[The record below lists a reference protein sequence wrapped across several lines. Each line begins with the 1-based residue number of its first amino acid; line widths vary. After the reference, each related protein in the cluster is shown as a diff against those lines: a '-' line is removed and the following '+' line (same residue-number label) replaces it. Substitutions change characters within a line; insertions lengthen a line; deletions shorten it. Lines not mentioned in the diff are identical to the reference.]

1 MAAFGTADVP
11 LTHTPPPHTVSAWLL
26 AGGEGRRMQGQD
38 KGLVSWQGRPL
49 ASCVLDSLPTSA
61 EPVAHTSD
69 EAQSHVS
76 AKLSAIG
83 ITANR
88 HPERYRELLAQCDPV
103 RRQGVPL
110 AVPGG
115 VLPDDADLPERS
127 GPMAGIL
134 TALRH
139 SQTEW
144 VLVLPCDTPRMP
156 RDLWPRLLAAAL
168 QHNADIAVPVTQDTA
183 PPAADRDS
191 TRHHWVCALMRRRVC
206 EDMLHAFVNGERKI
220 GRWTQAQ
227 PWVGVCFAP
236 ETDFQNM
243 NTLETLHGR
252 D

>member
-1 MAAFGTADVP
+1 MADSGTPDVP
-11 LTHTPPPHTVSAWLL
+11 PTHTVSAWLL

-49 ASCVLDSLPTSA
+49 AAWVLDSLTAMDTASA
-61 EPVAHTSD
+61 N
-69 EAQSHVS
+69 AQTH
-76 AKLSAIG
+76 APACLSAIG

-88 HPERYRELLAQCDPV
+88 HADAYRELLTQCAPV
-103 RRQGVPL
+103 LQEGVSL
-110 AVPGG
+110 AVPTG
-115 VLPDDADLPERS
+115 VLPDDADLPVRS

-139 SQTEW
+139 SHSEW
-144 VLVLPCDTPRMP
+144 VLVLPCDTPRLP
-156 RDLWPRLLAAAL
+156 RNLLSKLLDAAL
-168 QHNADIAVPVTQDTA
+168 QHHADIAVPVTQNPSSA
-183 PPAADRDS
+183 NDRDGA
-191 TRHHWVCALMRRRVC
+191 RHHWVCALMRRRVLG
-206 EDMLHAFVNGERKI
+206 DMSQAFVNGERKI

>member
-1 MAAFGTADVP
+1 MAVP
-11 LTHTPPPHTVSAWLL
+11 GPIAASPQPSHTVSAWLL

-49 ASCVLDSLPTSA
+49 AAWVLDSLTAA
-61 EPVAHTSD
+61 EAPGR
-69 EAQSHVS
+69 
-76 AKLSAIG
+76 LSAIG

-88 HPERYRELLAQCDPV
+88 HPEGYRDLLAQCDPV
-103 RRQGVPL
+103 RQQGVPL

-115 VLPDDADLPERS
+115 VLPDDTDLPERS

-139 SQTEW
+139 SHSEW
-144 VLVLPCDTPRMP
+144 VLVLPCDTPRLP
-156 RDLWPRLLAAAL
+156 HELWPKLLQAAL
-168 QHNADIAVPVTQDTA
+168 QAQADIAVPVTQDTA
-183 PPAADRDS
+183 PAAGSDG
-191 TRHHWVCALMRRRVC
+191 TRHHWVCALMRRGVLG
-206 EDMLHAFVNGERKI
+206 EMHEAFVNGERKI
-220 GRWTQAQ
+220 GRWTQTR

>member
-1 MAAFGTADVP
+1 MSTQGTCDVP
-11 LTHTPPPHTVSAWLL
+11 HHTVSAWLL

-49 ASCVLDSLPTSA
+49 AAWVLDSLPASAELAANTSA
-61 EPVAHTSD
+61 KAPCHA
-69 EAQSHVS
+69 S
-76 AKLSAIG
+76 ARLSAIG

-88 HPERYRELLAQCDPV
+88 HADGYRELLAQCDPV

-139 SQTEW
+139 SHTEW

-156 RDLWPRLLAAAL
+156 HDLWPRLLEAAL
-168 QHNADIAVPVTQDTA
+168 RHNADIAVPVTQDTA
-183 PPAADRDS
+183 PADGSDGA
-191 TRHHWVCALMRRRVC
+191 RHHWVCALMRQRAFESMRQ
-206 EDMLHAFVNGERKI
+206 AFVNGERKM

-227 PWVGVCFAP
+227 PWASVCFAP

>member
-1 MAAFGTADVP
+1 MVAAGTPNVP
-11 LTHTPPPHTVSAWLL
+11 PTHTVSAWLL

-38 KGLVSWQGRPL
+38 KGLVTWHGRPL
-49 ASCVLDSLPTSA
+49 AAWVLDSLTASDTEQAAASA
-61 EPVAHTSD
+61 N
-69 EAQSHVS
+69 AQSH
-76 AKLSAIG
+76 APARLSAIG

-88 HPERYRELLAQCDPV
+88 HADAYRQLLAQCAPV
-103 RRQGVPL
+103 LHDGVPL
-110 AVPGG
+110 AVPTG

-139 SQTEW
+139 SSTDW
-144 VLVLPCDTPRMP
+144 VLVLPCDTPRLP
-156 RDLWPRLLAAAL
+156 RDLWPRLLEAAL
-168 QHNADIAVPVTQDTA
+168 RCNADIAVPVTQDHA
-183 PPAADRDS
+183 PAADGQG
-191 TRHHWVCALMRRRVC
+191 TRHHWVCALMRQRVA
-206 EDMLHAFVNGERKI
+206 ESMLQAFVNGERKT

-227 PWVGVCFAP
+227 PWVSVCFAP

>member
-1 MAAFGTADVP
+1 
-11 LTHTPPPHTVSAWLL
+11 
-26 AGGEGRRMQGQD
+26 MQGQD

-49 ASCVLDSLPTSA
+49 AAWVLDSLAGTNCAAADGRSPM
-61 EPVAHTSD
+61 PPR
-69 EAQSHVS
+69 
-76 AKLSAIG
+76 LSAIG

-88 HPERYRELLAQCDPV
+88 HADRYRGLLAQCDAV
-103 RRQGVPL
+103 QREGMPL

-139 SQTEW
+139 SCTDW
-144 VLVLPCDTPRMP
+144 VLVLPCDTPRLP
-156 RDLWPRLLAAAL
+156 HDLLRRLLAAAL
-168 QHNADIAVPVTQDTA
+168 LHKADVAIPSTQDESA
-183 PPAADRDS
+183 SGVSDGQDG
-191 TRHHWVCALMRRRVC
+191 TRHHWVCALIKRQTVQSMQQ
-206 EDMLHAFVNGERKI
+206 AFVNGERKM

-227 PWVGVCFAP
+227 PWVSVCFAP

>member
-1 MAAFGTADVP
+1 MAAPGPIPASP
-11 LTHTPPPHTVSAWLL
+11 QPPHTVSAWLL

-49 ASCVLDSLPTSA
+49 AAWVLDSLTAEAPT
-61 EPVAHTSD
+61 
-69 EAQSHVS
+69 Q
-76 AKLSAIG
+76 LSAIG

-88 HPERYRELLAQCDPV
+88 HPEGYRDLLAQCDPV
-103 RRQGVPL
+103 RQQGVPL

-115 VLPDDADLPERS
+115 VLPDDTDLPERS

-139 SQTEW
+139 SHSEW
-144 VLVLPCDTPRMP
+144 VLVLPCDTPRLP
-156 RDLWPRLLAAAL
+156 HDLWPKLLQAAVQAK
-168 QHNADIAVPVTQDTA
+168 ADIAVPVTQDMA
-183 PPAADRDS
+183 PAAGSDG
-191 TRHHWVCALMRRRVC
+191 TRHHWVCALMRRRVLG
-206 EDMLHAFVNGERKI
+206 EMHEAFVNGERKI
-220 GRWTQAQ
+220 GRWTQTR

>member
-1 MAAFGTADVP
+1 MANTGTPDVP
-11 LTHTPPPHTVSAWLL
+11 PTHTVSAWLL

-38 KGLVSWQGRPL
+38 KGLVNWQGHPL
-49 ASCVLDSLPTSA
+49 AAWVLDSLPASDTTSDAASA
-61 EPVAHTSD
+61 EASAN
-69 EAQSHVS
+69 AQTR
-76 AKLSAIG
+76 APARLSAIG

-88 HPERYRELLAQCDPV
+88 HPERYRDLLARCDPV
-103 RRQGVPL
+103 LRQGVPL
-110 AVPGG
+110 AVFGG
-115 VLPDDADLPERS
+115 VLPDDADLPARS

-139 SQTEW
+139 SHSEW
-144 VLVLPCDTPRMP
+144 VLVLPCDTPRLP

-168 QHNADIAVPVTQDTA
+168 QHKADIAVPVTQDMA
-183 PPAADRDS
+183 PAAGSDG
-191 TRHHWVCALMRRRVC
+191 TRHHWVCALMRQRVH
-206 EDMLHAFVNGERKI
+206 EGMLQAFVNGERKI

-227 PWVGVCFAP
+227 PWVSVCFAP

>member
-1 MAAFGTADVP
+1 MGTQGTSDVP
-11 LTHTPPPHTVSAWLL
+11 HHTVSAWLL

-49 ASCVLDSLPTSA
+49 AAWVLDNLATSA
-61 EPVAHTSD
+61 ELTANTADKAHGH
-69 EAQSHVS
+69 AS
-76 AKLSAIG
+76 ARPARLSAIG

-88 HPERYRELLAQCDPV
+88 HADGYRALLAQCDPV
-103 RRQGVPL
+103 HRQGVPL

-139 SQTEW
+139 SHTEW

-156 RDLWPRLLAAAL
+156 HDLWPRLLEAAL
-168 QHNADIAVPVTQDTA
+168 RHNADIAIPFTQDA
-183 PPAADRDS
+183 VPADGSDGK
-191 TRHHWVCALMRRRVC
+191 RHHWVCALMRQRVF
-206 EDMLHAFVNGERKI
+206 DSMRQAFVNGERKM